1 MRGGRRLH
9 MAAFA
14 RIMCTGA
21 DCRVLIMPTFSAPTT
36 AHINAIGTAVP
47 PNDVHKAF
55 HGLID
60 HMLPDRRNRAIYERM
75 AKRSGIEHRFS
86 FVEPFVT
93 DEGETTD
100 TERFYLSGK
109 FPSTA
114 RRMERYER
122 WAPQLAMQAIEQLDD
137 DIAGQGI
144 THVVVA
150 SCTGFIAPGL
160 DQILIR
166 RTGIDPSAE
175 RTLVGFMGCYAAVNA
190 LRLAHHIVRSTP
202 DARVLVVNV
211 ELCTLHLQET
221 QEVEKLLAMLL
232 FSDGATAALVTAEPR
247 GIALTDFRA
256 AAIAGSDELIT
267 WRVGDQGFE
276 MHLDGQVP
284 IRIAE
289 ALELERNRNDVG
301 GILRGR
307 PTSDY
312 DLWAVHA
319 GGRSILDAVGR
330 GLELPSDALEPSR
343 AVLREKGNMSSATL
357 MFVLARMMA
366 ARRDTD
372 PCRSGI
378 GMAFGPGLAAETF
391 RFDML

>member
-1 MRGGRRLH
+1 MQ
-9 MAAFA
+9 
-14 RIMCTGA
+14 T
-21 DCRVLIMPTFSAPTT
+21 VTPTTT

-47 PNDVHKAF
+47 PNDVHGAF

-60 HMLPDRRNRAIYERM
+60 HMLTDRRSRAIYERM
-75 AKRSGIEHRFS
+75 AKRSGIESRYS
-86 FVEPFVT
+86 FIEPSVSDDGQT
-93 DEGETTD
+93 IDS
-100 TERFYLSGK
+100 ERFYMRGS
-109 FPSTA
+109 FASTA
-114 RRMERYER
+114 QRMERYER
-122 WAPQLAMQAIEQLDD
+122 WAPELALQAIDQLDD
-137 DIAGQGI
+137 DIASQGI

-150 SCTGFIAPGL
+150 SCTGFVAPGL

-202 DARVLVVNV
+202 EARVLVVNV

-221 QEVEKLLAMLL
+221 AQVDRLLAMLL
-232 FSDGATAALVTAEPR
+232 FSDGATAALVTAEPK
-247 GIALTDFRA
+247 GIALTDFRP
-256 AAIAGSDELIT
+256 AAIPGSADLIT
-267 WRVGDQGFE
+267 WRIGDQGFA

-289 ALELERNRNDVG
+289 ALEHERTRNDAD
-301 GILRGR
+301 GILRGQQ
-307 PTSDY
+307 TSDF

-319 GGRSILDAVGR
+319 GGRSILDAVER
-330 GLELPSDALEPSR
+330 GLELPPEALEPSR
-343 AVLREKGNMSSATL
+343 TVLREKGNMSSATL

-366 ARRDTD
+366 ARQEGHGERK
-372 PCRSGI
+372 GL

-391 RFDML
+391 RFSLL

>member
-1 MRGGRRLH
+1 MLSISP
-9 MAAFA
+9 A
-14 RIMCTGA
+14 
-21 DCRVLIMPTFSAPTT
+21 T

-47 PNDVHKAF
+47 PHDVHAAF
-55 HGLID
+55 HRLID
-60 HMLPDRRNRAIYERM
+60 HSLTDRRSRAIYERM
-75 AKRSGIEHRFS
+75 ARRSGIDSRYS
-86 FVEPFVT
+86 FISPSAFDGDRSEA
-93 DEGETTD
+93 EA
-100 TERFYLSGK
+100 FYRPGHYA
-109 FPSTA
+109 STA
-114 RRMERYER
+114 RRMEHYER
-122 WAPQLAMQAIEQLDD
+122 WAPELAMQAIDELDG
-137 DIAGQGI
+137 DIAAQGV

-150 SCTGFIAPGL
+150 SCTGFVAPGL

-221 QEVEKLLAMLL
+221 PDVEKLLAMLL
-232 FSDGATAALVTAEPR
+232 FSDGATAALVTAEPK

-256 AAIAGSDELIT
+256 AAIPGSDDLIT
-267 WRVGDQGFE
+267 WRIGDQGFT

-284 IRIAE
+284 IRIAD
-289 ALELERNRNDVG
+289 ALERQRMRNDAG

-307 PTSDY
+307 STTDY

-319 GGRSILDAVGR
+319 GGRSILDAVER
-330 GLELPSDALEPSR
+330 GFDLAPETLEPSR

-366 ARRDTD
+366 TRREQDGA
-372 PCRSGI
+372 RSGI

>member
-1 MRGGRRLH
+1 MQI
-9 MAAFA
+9 A
-14 RIMCTGA
+14 T
-21 DCRVLIMPTFSAPTT
+21 PTI

-47 PNDVHKAF
+47 PNNVHDAF

-60 HMLPDRRNRAIYERM
+60 HMLTDHRSRAVYERM
-75 AKRSGIEHRFS
+75 AKRSGIERRYS
-86 FVEPFVT
+86 FIEPAVT
-93 DEGETTD
+93 DQGVATD
-100 TERFYLSGK
+100 TERFYMRGA
-109 FPSTA
+109 FPGTA
-114 RRMERYER
+114 ARMERYER
-122 WAPQLAMQAIEQLDD
+122 WAPELALQAIDQLDG
-137 DIAGQGI
+137 DIADEGI

-150 SCTGFIAPGL
+150 SCTGFVAPGL

-202 DARVLVVNV
+202 EARVLVVNV

-232 FSDGATAALVTAEPR
+232 FSDGATAALVTAEAK
-247 GIALTDFRA
+247 GIALNDFRS
-256 AAIAGSDELIT
+256 AAIGGSEELIT
-267 WRVGDQGFE
+267 WRIGDQGFA

-284 IRIAE
+284 LRIGE
-289 ALELERNRNDVG
+289 ALEHERTRNDAD

-307 PTSDY
+307 STSDY

-319 GGRSILDAVGR
+319 GGRSILDAVER
-330 GLELPSDALEPSR
+330 GFGLPPEALEPSR
-343 AVLREKGNMSSATL
+343 TVLREKGNMSSATL

-366 ARRDTD
+366 ARNDGD
-372 PCRSGI
+372 PERPGL

-391 RFDML
+391 RFSLL